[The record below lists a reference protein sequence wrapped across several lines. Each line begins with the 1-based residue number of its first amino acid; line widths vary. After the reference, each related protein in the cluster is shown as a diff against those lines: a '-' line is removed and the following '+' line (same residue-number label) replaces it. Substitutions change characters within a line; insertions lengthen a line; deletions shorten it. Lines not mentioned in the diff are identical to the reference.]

1 MTRLSFSGL
10 LASLLLCGS
19 LAGGLAAQVP
29 AQAPSYPSAT
39 PAAAE
44 RQADE
49 AAIRD
54 AVTKFVAA
62 YNAHDAPAVAAL
74 FLPGAQI
81 INLDESVIEGRAA
94 IEALF
99 SELFE
104 EQPETGIEVNI
115 DAIRFIGPNLAVESG
130 TTVTV
135 PPEGETPESGRYSV
149 LHVRQEG
156 KWSMAVIRDMPD
168 EPTGGDHLEALAW
181 MVGDWLDE
189 SREGVVRTSCRWA
202 DNGNFLL
209 QEIKATP
216 RGREPMEISQRIGWD
231 PLGQRFKSWVFDSEG
246 GYGEG
251 VWTPTETGWLIKFT
265 AVNRDGLQTSAT
277 NHIEPLGPDRYQ
289 FRSVDRVLG
298 NEMLPPSQVTVV
310 RQPPAPAT
318 ASPASSE

>member
-1 MTRLSFSGL
+1 MTRFSISSF

-19 LAGGLAAQVP
+19 LAGGLATQVP
-29 AQAPSYPSAT
+29 AQAPASPS
-39 PAAAE
+39 PAPAPAD

-49 AAIRD
+49 AAIR
-54 AVTKFVAA
+54 AVVTKFVAA
-62 YNAHDAPAVAAL
+62 YNAHDAAAVAAL
-74 FLPGAQI
+74 FLPAAQI
-81 INLDESVIEGRAA
+81 INLDETAIEGRAA

-99 SELFE
+99 AELFE
-104 EQPETGIEVNI
+104 EHPETGLEVNI
-115 DAIRFIGPNLAVESG
+115 EAIRFIGPNLAVETG

-135 PPEGETPESGRYSV
+135 PPAGETPESGRYSV

-168 EPTGGDHLEALAW
+168 EPTGGEHLEALAW

-216 RGREPMEISQRIGWD
+216 RGREPMTISQRIGWD

-246 GYGEG
+246 GHGEG
-251 VWTPTETGWLIKFT
+251 VWTPTDTGWLIKFT
-265 AVNRDGLQTSAT
+265 AVNRDGLLASAT

-289 FRSVDRVLG
+289 FRSVDRVVG
-298 NEMLPPSQVTVV
+298 NEMRPPSQVTVV

-318 ASPASSE
+318 APPAASE